1 MSLFELSVGFVL
13 SLSWKTAEFF
23 QEREFLIKHS
33 ICSRT
38 WLIGFFEKI
47 ASEGGL
53 RNQRLRPARTL
64 RTFGVGSPPDDDCPE
79 PVLATLICFV
89 CMGGRGLGFC

>member
-13 SLSWKTAEFF
+13 SLSWKTVEFF

-33 ICSRT
+33 FCSRT

-64 RTFGVGSPPDDDCPE
+64 RTLES
-79 PVLATLICFV
+79 VLLLMMIV
-89 CMGGRGLGFC
+89 PSLSWQH